1 MRRDRDHNG
10 INRRITKCLI
20 VAFVVMQ
27 TTVTSMIFGRAHRIA
42 AGVTADKIAQ
52 HLSQVPTVYP
62 SDEPAPEER

>member
-20 VAFVVMQ
+20 VAFIVMQ
-27 TTVTSMIFGRAHRIA
+27 TTVTSLIFGRAHRIA
-42 AGVTADKIAQ
+42 ARITADDLAR
-52 HLSQVPTVYP
+52 HLSQVPTVYS